1 MWQFSLPMMQFPHA
15 THKFVSHLVSWD
27 EDVEIGISINIKNN
41 KLRRKNSTQR
51 QHNIKVVNFVSMVH
65 IRSHLNFYYL
75 RNFFFRMTPSPSFYL
90 RWGPEDLIICFGVI
104 WLSDKLC
111 PRTEAINKLPRLG
124 PYHQLKQEN
133 INVTQDNILLQPQH
147 ITYE

>member
-1 MWQFSLPMMQFPHA
+1 MWQFSLPMMQCPHA

-65 IRSHLNFYYL
+65 ISSHINFYYL
-75 RNFFFRMTPSPSFYL
+75 RNFFFQMTPFPSFYL

-147 ITYE
+147 ITHE

>member
-1 MWQFSLPMMQFPHA
+1 MWQFSLPMMQCPHA

-65 IRSHLNFYYL
+65 ISSHINVYFL
-75 RNFFFRMTPSPSFYL
+75 RNFFFPNDPSPSFYL

-111 PRTEAINKLPRLG
+111 PRTEAINEFPRLG

-147 ITYE
+147 ITHE